1 MDANHFMGLSKDE
14 VVSVCIFRAGVL
26 FGFFSS
32 LFCIAGVFLTYTVSS
47 RPLRITRTLGSV
59 VYYNFFHVS
68 VYKGSEDLL

>member
-1 MDANHFMGLSKDE
+1 MRTTSWACRRMKLSR
-14 VVSVCIFRAGVL
+14 SVLLGQV
-26 FGFFSS
+26 FFLVFWF